1 MSADVVDMYGQRV
14 WYKFPY
20 EDLLSLKVLFDGG
33 LNFQKMCDATQ
44 YVKTVEIYLE
54 HQYVNN
60 EAEESESALQ
70 DAQSEAHDGETSPHD
85 GADSGIERDEARDN
99 SEPDPRDE
107 RVEEIVS
114 EFVDEEKYNEA
125 HRDTPPCSDD
135 EEGDIESGYERWRR
149 GSGELK
155 IMQVFESITEFK
167 EAVLEYALKGGWNV
181 KYTRWGD
188 QISEAK
194 CAVVG
199 EVPCTWRIYCSYEKS
214 VQQYMV
220 KSFQEEHTCT
230 KDGYCKLLTDHVIA
244 KLLINEIRH
253 DNALM
258 PRFIQEIIEDRYNL
272 TVTHDIARK
281 ARKRALEMIS
291 DEFDEQFA
299 RIKDYKEKI
308 LETNPGSTCD
318 VVTIIRDDGVEIF
331 DKFYVCFK
339 ALKTIWRAYCRP
351 ITGIDG
357 CFMKSTSKGQLL
369 AAVGRDTNNQ
379 IYPVAWGIVQ
389 VEDTDNWKW
398 FIERV
403 KYDLNLQSGQGFT
416 LISDKQK
423 GLIKAVDEELPHI
436 EHRMCARHVYG
447 NVKKLHPNKPKFK
460 KLYWAVAN
468 SFNEGDYNAALKELK
483 AFDSQIYDDLMV
495 RDPKTCTRAFFSTTS
510 TSEDGLNN
518 FSESYNSGLKKARS
532 LPLVEMLETMR
543 RQTMVRIEVRKKKLL
558 KYRKKYSEKV
568 ANTIAE
574 EEEKRKWCK
583 KRTPGPNGVSE
594 VQENNISYTVNM
606 DKRTCSCR
614 RWDLTGIPCRHAL
627 KVIKDKKLNSEDF
640 VAECYLTT
648 LWKKQYSDSITPVEG
663 MKFWKD
669 APGSHIEP
677 PPRPKEK
684 GRKKNPQKRKKSIH
698 ESPTKGK
705 KVSGH
710 FKKIHCYR
718 CGTEGHNS
726 LYCDRPGA
734 PNKPRKI
741 YPRKKKQPS
750 QGETMSVDHGEAPGP
765 SQPTQTSN

>member
-1 MSADVVDMYGQRV
+1 MTDALYNFCSGDNDITFIIYYDGKFENLEGSLSYVGGKIHHLETAPQCLFGGIMSADVVDMYGQRV

-54 HQYVNN
+54 HQDVNN
-60 EAEESESALQ
+60 EAEESESPLQ

-114 EFVDEEKYNEA
+114 EFVDEEEYNEA

-308 LETNPGSTCD
+308 LEY
-318 VVTIIRDDGVEIF
+318 VLF
-331 DKFYVCFK
+331 LKF
-339 ALKTIWRAYCRP
+339 
-351 ITGIDG
+351 
-357 CFMKSTSKGQLL
+357 
-369 AAVGRDTNNQ
+369 
-379 IYPVAWGIVQ
+379 
-389 VEDTDNWKW
+389 
-398 FIERV
+398 
-403 KYDLNLQSGQGFT
+403 
-416 LISDKQK
+416 
-423 GLIKAVDEELPHI
+423 
-436 EHRMCARHVYG
+436 
-447 NVKKLHPNKPKFK
+447 
-460 KLYWAVAN
+460 
-468 SFNEGDYNAALKELK
+468 
-483 AFDSQIYDDLMV
+483 
-495 RDPKTCTRAFFSTTS
+495 
-510 TSEDGLNN
+510 
-518 FSESYNSGLKKARS
+518 
-532 LPLVEMLETMR
+532 LV
-543 RQTMVRIEVRKKKLL
+543 
-558 KYRKKYSEKV
+558 
-568 ANTIAE
+568 
-574 EEEKRKWCK
+574 
-583 KRTPGPNGVSE
+583 
-594 VQENNISYTVNM
+594 
-606 DKRTCSCR
+606 
-614 RWDLTGIPCRHAL
+614 
-627 KVIKDKKLNSEDF
+627 
-640 VAECYLTT
+640 
-648 LWKKQYSDSITPVEG
+648 
-663 MKFWKD
+663 
-669 APGSHIEP
+669 
-677 PPRPKEK
+677 
-684 GRKKNPQKRKKSIH
+684 
-698 ESPTKGK
+698 
-705 KVSGH
+705 
-710 FKKIHCYR
+710 
-718 CGTEGHNS
+718 
-726 LYCDRPGA
+726 
-734 PNKPRKI
+734 
-741 YPRKKKQPS
+741 
-750 QGETMSVDHGEAPGP
+750 
-765 SQPTQTSN
+765 